1 MAYEVIRLKRECEA
15 SQIPSGQ
22 KVKLSKDT
30 QVKITQS
37 LGGSYTVITDMGYM
51 LRIEGQDGD
60 ALGKTSTP
68 PIQTEVKG
76 KKIPIETLVWDQLRT
91 CFDPEIPV
99 NIVELGLIY
108 ECKVSDILKGEGKE
122 VSVKMTLT
130 APGCGMGDV
139 LKSEAEGKI
148 NRIPGV
154 RDTKIDLVWDPPWS
168 REMMSDAAKL
178 QLGLM

>member
-1 MAYEVIRLKRECEA
+1 MPYEVVRLKRDCEA
-15 SQIPSGQ
+15 SQVPSGQ
-22 KVKLSKDT
+22 KVKLEKDA
-30 QVKITQS
+30 QVKITQA
-37 LGGSYTVITDMGYM
+37 LGGSYTILTDMGHM
-51 LRIEGQDGD
+51 LWIAGEDGD
-60 ALGKTSTP
+60 ALGKTPTP
-68 PIQTEVKG
+68 PIQTEIDG
-76 KKIPIETLVWDQLRT
+76 KEVPLETLVWDQLRT
-91 CFDPEIPV
+91 CYDPEIPV

-108 ECKVSDILKGEGKE
+108 ECKVEDAPEGGKK

-139 LKSEAEGKI
+139 LKSEAEQKI

-154 RDTKIDLVWDPPWS
+154 RDCIVEVVWEPTWS